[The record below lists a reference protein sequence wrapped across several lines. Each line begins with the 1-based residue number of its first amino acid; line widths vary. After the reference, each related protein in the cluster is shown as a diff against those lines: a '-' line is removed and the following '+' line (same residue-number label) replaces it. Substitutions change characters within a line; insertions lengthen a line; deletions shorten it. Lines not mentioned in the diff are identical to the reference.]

1 MELEKTLINKDGFTF
16 TKLRNNCYCI
26 KFSIENRNIILPNI
40 LNFSIIK
47 LMYDLNPDIYEYVN
61 LDKIDDDNAII
72 TFVMKHFFEDLGAP
86 QRYAHLHMNRSKT
99 DNQIIFEARTLV
111 AERPTNVPPKAQMLP
126 LDSIRCVCNTEN
138 PHNVS
143 FAYNVTYDNTQ
154 QIKPYAEKMFG
165 IISNKVFKRLKQF
178 IENVKV

>member
-1 MELEKTLINKDGFTF
+1 MDLEKILINKDGFTF

-61 LDKIDDDNAII
+61 LEKMDDENSII
-72 TFVMKHFFEDLGAP
+72 TVVLKHLFEELGAP
-86 QRYAHLHMNRSKT
+86 QRYSYLHMKRSKT
-99 DNQIIFEARTLV
+99 DNQIIFEANILCR
-111 AERPTNVPPKAQMLP
+111 RPENVPVKSQMLP
-126 LDSIRCVCNTEN
+126 LDSIVCVCNIEDQ
-138 PHNVS
+138 HNVS
-143 FAYNVTYDNTQ
+143 FTYNVTYDNTQ